1 MAEISR
7 ETLETAMARNP
18 HLREYVEK
26 FTKKYGKVPEF
37 YTQLSRNMKEIKY
50 PNIIY
55 PVGDPLFVHIY
66 GDPKTERRYIV
77 IEPRLQNTEE
87 RVKYE
92 VVKEKILELAPSK
105 VIPENREEFEIFL
118 DQLYNE
124 ALQKINNKGFFSR
137 KSVRLTQI
145 ETEKFRYRIKRD
157 IVGIGA

>member
-37 YTQLSRNMKEIKY
+37 YTQLNRDMKEIKY

-55 PVGDPLFVHIY
+55 PLGDPLFIHIY

-77 IEPRLQNTEE
+77 IEPRLQNIEE

-105 VIPENREEFEIFL
+105 VI
-118 DQLYNE
+118 
-124 ALQKINNKGFFSR
+124 R
-137 KSVRLTQI
+137 KQRRV
-145 ETEKFRYRIKRD
+145 
-157 IVGIGA
+157 